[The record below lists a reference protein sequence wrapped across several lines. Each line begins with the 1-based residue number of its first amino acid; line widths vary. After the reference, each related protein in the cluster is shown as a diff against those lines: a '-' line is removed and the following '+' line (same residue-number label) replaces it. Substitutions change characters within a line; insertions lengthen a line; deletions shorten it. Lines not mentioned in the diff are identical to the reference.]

1 MTRRFYIERLLRQVY
16 GAMPSD
22 DSQLTVNL
30 VNAYLN
36 DAIGLAAKQCYKESI
51 AIDGVAYV
59 NNAFYTTFKNLAIVA
74 DSDFVWKIALP
85 AMPTGLGTT
94 DAISRV
100 QLRDTKGKVSDPIVL
115 LSANQVAYR
124 KSLHQPQNKLIG
136 WNEGRELYI
145 EAVLP
150 LSQYTGQVSMV
161 SGGLSTDLDSELHV
175 PDDYLPIVND
185 YLLKQ
190 LNTQRTEPQDNSN
203 DGSDNKS

>member
-74 DSDFVWKIALP
+74 DSDFVWKIAFP
-85 AMPTGLGTT
+85 AMPFGLGTT

-124 KSLHQPQNKLIG
+124 KGLHQPQNKLTG
-136 WNEGRELYI
+136 WNEGREYI
-145 EAVLP
+145 
-150 LSQYTGQVSMV
+150 Y
-161 SGGLSTDLDSELHV
+161 
-175 PDDYLPIVND
+175 
-185 YLLKQ
+185 
-190 LNTQRTEPQDNSN
+190 
-203 DGSDNKS
+203 

>member
-85 AMPTGLGTT
+85 AMPIGLGTT

-124 KSLHQPQNKLIG
+124 KSLHQPQNKLTG

-161 SGGLSTDLDSELHV
+161 SGGLSTDLDSELNV

>member
-30 VNAYLN
+30 VNSFLN

-74 DSDFVWKIALP
+74 DSDFVWKITLP
-85 AMPTGLGTT
+85 AMPIGLGTT

-100 QLRDTKGKVSDPIVL
+100 RLRDTKGKVSDPIVL

-124 KSLHQPQNKLIG
+124 KGLHQPQNKLTG

-150 LSQYTGQVSMV
+150 LAQYTGQVSMV
-161 SGGLSTDLDSELHV
+161 SGGLSTDLDSELNV
-175 PDDYLPIVND
+175 PDDYLPTIND
-185 YLLKQ
+185 YLIKQ
-190 LNTQRTEPQDNSN
+190 FSIIRNTKTDDAN
-203 DGSDNKS
+203 DGMDKQ